1 MKKWKEDLDGLVP
14 LEYIHFK
21 NVPMKESKHGPVID
35 LDPSILEKLAAMAI
49 LKEKIPL
56 RGLEVHFLRKVIGLS
71 MEKFAGRLGLSSGT
85 IFHWEKN
92 ELDRLSTVNELAVR
106 SFAAEELGVEISGK
120 FSELIGD
127 KIHQINLE
135 AA

>member
-85 IFHWEKN
+85 IFHWEKD
-92 ELDRLSTVNELAVR
+92 ELERLSTVNELAVR

-120 FSELIGD
+120 FSDLIGD